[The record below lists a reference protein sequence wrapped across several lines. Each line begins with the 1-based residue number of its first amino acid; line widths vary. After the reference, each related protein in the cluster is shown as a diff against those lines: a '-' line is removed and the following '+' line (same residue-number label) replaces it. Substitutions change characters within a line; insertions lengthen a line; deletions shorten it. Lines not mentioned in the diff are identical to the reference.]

1 MIAGVV
7 TYSSRIASVFVSQKL
22 DVVGN
27 VELCYL
33 KSVKLK
39 MEILEGARVDCVE
52 PMLNNVF

>member
-7 TYSSRIASVFVSQKL
+7 TYSSRITSMFVSRKL

-27 VELCYL
+27 VELGYL

-39 MEILEGARVDCVE
+39 TGNLGGSERRLCRAYVE
-52 PMLNNVF
+52 

>member
-1 MIAGVV
+1 MITGVL
-7 TYSSRIASVFVSQKL
+7 TYSNRITSMFVSRKL

-39 MEILEGARVDCVE
+39 IGNLAGSERKLCRAYVE
-52 PMLNNVF
+52 